1 LPVTVPAIR
10 RRIAVLVEVR
20 RFMSNLLLAGGIVVT
35 CAAENE
41 VLWPGDVLVR
51 DGKIAA
57 IGRDL
62 DVTDAERIDVTGRIV
77 MPGLID
83 THRHTWQ
90 SVVRNIAS
98 DWTLDQY
105 LVGLH
110 IGLSRYFRPED
121 TYAGNLIG
129 ALEALDA
136 GITTLLDWS
145 HNLYTPQHADAAVD
159 ALEEAGLRAVFAHGG
174 GAEQWGGVM
183 PSPVRHPEQDVRRLR
198 SERFASNDGLVT
210 MALAL
215 RGPQFS
221 TMEVTTKDFQL
232 AKELGL
238 RATVHVGDGHWGKI
252 KPIHQMNN
260 AGLLADTTTYVH
272 CNSIAEDELKLI
284 ADTGGTASMATDVEM
299 QMGHGW
305 PATARLLAVGIRP
318 SLSVDVCSSVGGDMF
333 TTMRTTLAVQRAT
346 DNSAAAEAGTA
357 PERVK
362 LSCEDVLRFA
372 TVEGARANGLEK
384 VCGSLEV
391 GKAADI
397 VILSNDTLATIP
409 INNPFGTI
417 VYSAHPGLVRDV
429 LVAGKFVKRDGR
441 LVGVDMNRLRSMAEA
456 SRDHVIGSLEGAAIG
471 GGWQPEPKL
480 LLA

>member
-1 LPVTVPAIR
+1 MTK
-10 RRIAVLVEVR
+10 
-20 RFMSNLLLAGGIVVT
+20 LLLAGGIVVT
-35 CAAENE
+35 CAGRHE
-41 VLWPGDVLVR
+41 VLWPGDVLIR
-51 DGKIAA
+51 DGRIVA

-62 DVTDAERIDVTGRIV
+62 EVTDAERVDVSGRIV
-77 MPGLID
+77 MPGLVD

-110 IGLSRYFRPED
+110 MGLSRYFRPED

-145 HNLYTPQHADAAVD
+145 HNLFTPVHTDAAID

-174 GAEQWGGVM
+174 GAQQWGGVM
-183 PSPVRHPEQDVRRLR
+183 PSPVPHPQDDVRRLR
-198 SERFASNDGLVT
+198 AGRFAANDGLVT
-210 MALAL
+210 MGLAL
-215 RGPQFS
+215 RGPQFC
-221 TMEVTTKDFQL
+221 TMEVTTQDFLL
-232 AKELGL
+232 ARELDL
-238 RATVHVGDGHWGKI
+238 RVSVHVGDGHWGKT
-252 KPIHQMNN
+252 KPIHKLDA
-260 AGLLADTTTYVH
+260 AGLLAPTTTYVH
-272 CNSIAEDELKLI
+272 CNTIAEDELKLI
-284 ADTGGTASMATDVEM
+284 ADSGGSASIAPDVEM

-305 PATARLLAVGIRP
+305 PATGRLLALGIAP
-318 SLSVDVCSSVGGDMF
+318 SLSVDVCSSIGGDMF

-346 DNSAAAEAGTA
+346 DNSAAVEAGEA

-372 TVEGARANGLEK
+372 TIEGARANGLGHLT
-384 VCGSLEV
+384 GSLEV

-397 VILSNDTLATIP
+397 VILSNDTLATTP

-429 LVAGKFVKRDGR
+429 LVDGRFVKRDGR
-441 LVGVDMNRLRSMAEA
+441 LVGVDLPRLRALAEA

-471 GGWQPEPKL
+471 GRWQPEPKL
-480 LLA
+480 NLA